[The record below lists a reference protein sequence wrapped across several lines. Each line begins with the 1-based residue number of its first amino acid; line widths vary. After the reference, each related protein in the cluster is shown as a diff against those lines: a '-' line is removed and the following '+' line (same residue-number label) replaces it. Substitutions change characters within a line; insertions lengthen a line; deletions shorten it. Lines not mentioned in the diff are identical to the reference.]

1 LINTIKC
8 IALQA
13 IKALGEL
20 KEDVSVIAAG
30 RESSY
35 FLLESGLVK
44 ACGRN
49 DEGQL
54 GDGTFV
60 NNEFTDVLIPKEDI
74 VSNLGSGP
82 SSQSVFFFG
91 ENAVYGSGANDR
103 FQLGLGEIGSQ
114 TLPVQVDFKDLATT
128 EGIIKIS
135 SSGTHTVALNVP
147 VDMPLSDTG
156 IPTFSPTAGNRTGIP
171 TFSPTVGNG
180 TDTGIP
186 TFSPTVQPTT
196 LGVESDI
203 PTFSP
208 TATPVSH
215 FLSAIAS
222 NVELTHSDSTCSSSN
237 FPPLPD
243 CWSRYHYINANH
255 KSDLYGDNPGAHSVP
270 NL

>member
-1 LINTIKC
+1 MANP
-8 IALQA
+8 LQLQRSDDA
-13 IKALGEL
+13 VYIFFNQSSNVSLTPSNFFATQVIKALGEL
-20 KEDVSVIAAG
+20 KIDTSMIMAG

-35 FLLESGLVK
+35 FLLDDGSVK

-60 NNEFTDVLIPKEDI
+60 NNEFTDVLLNDT

-91 ENAVYGSGANDR
+91 EDAVYGAGANDR

-114 TLPVQVDFKDLATT
+114 TFPVLVDFKDLATV

-135 SSGTHTVALNVP
+135 SSGTHTVALNIP
-147 VDMPLSDTG
+147 VDMPVDETY
-156 IPTFSPTAGNRTGIP
+156 IP

-186 TFSPTVQPTT
+186 TFSPTAQPTT
-196 LGVESDI
+196 LGVNSTV

-215 FLSAIAS
+215 LIL
-222 NVELTHSDSTCSSSN
+222 VTT
-237 FPPLPD
+237 
-243 CWSRYHYINANH
+243 
-255 KSDLYGDNPGAHSVP
+255 
-270 NL
+270 